1 MFSRTEPGDRTAPEH
16 DPLHLRIATAV
27 VVLGLVAAGVAV
39 VWRDLATRNGLLL
52 TSAGGPA
59 GPASQALLRLP
70 SATLSPAETGNA
82 GLRLLSEAATACR
95 LVSYQGV
102 QVTEWHG
109 AGGSLISVVNVWHQ
123 RGRQTL
129 IQAAAVPADQ
139 AAQPLR
145 AAGAADL
152 NPAAVDAAAQR
163 GPEGVMSMTPQL
175 VALLAAN
182 YRAAV
187 GGVGWV
193 AGRPAREV
201 VLYHRNRYSGAVAAR
216 FWLDTATLLPLR
228 RETFDS
234 RARLVTQDM
243 FVSLK
248 LGARAASHLP
258 ASGTVPSSTPLASA
272 QLVRLRAAGWPLPA
286 RLPGNLAL
294 VQADQTSTP
303 GGRVVDLAY
312 SDGLSVISLFL
323 QRGHLPPAMNGW
335 QQVAVRGQPVYAAD
349 PDQRS
354 VAWSAR
360 GFVYTMIADA
370 PAQTVDEAVSA
381 LPHAGQAG
389 GFFGRMD
396 RGFRRLASWLNP
408 FR

>member
-1 MFSRTEPGDRTAPEH
+1 MFSRTTPGDRTAAEH

-27 VVLGLVAAGVAV
+27 IVLGLIAGGTVV
-39 VWRDLATRNGLLL
+39 VWRDMTARNGLLL
-52 TSAGGPA
+52 TGATGPVA
-59 GPASQALLRLP
+59 APGQALPRLP
-70 SATLSPAETGNA
+70 SATLAPGETGNT
-82 GLRLLSEAATACR
+82 GLRLLSEAAAACR
-95 LVSYQGV
+95 QVSYQGV
-102 QVTEWHG
+102 QVTQWHG
-109 AGGSLISVVNVWHQ
+109 ADGGLTSVVNVWHQ
-123 RGRQTL
+123 RDHQTL

-145 AAGAADL
+145 AARAADPA
-152 NPAAVDAAAQR
+152 PAAADAAAQR

-182 YRAAV
+182 YRVVV

-201 VLYHRNRYSGAVAAR
+201 VLYRRGGPVAAR
-216 FWLDTATLLPLR
+216 FWLDSATKLPLR

-234 RARLVTQDM
+234 QRRLVTEDV
-243 FVSLK
+243 FVSLT
-248 LGARAASHLP
+248 LGVPAATQLP
-258 ASGTVPSSTPLASA
+258 ATGSMPSSRPLATP
-272 QLVRLRAAGWPLPA
+272 QLTRLRAAGWPLPG
-286 RLPGNLAL
+286 RLPGNLTL
-294 VQADQTSTP
+294 VQAGQTSTP

-323 QRGHLPPAMNGW
+323 QRGHLPPVMSGW
-335 QQVAVRGQPVYAAD
+335 QEVAVRGQQVYIAN

-360 GFVYTMIADA
+360 GFVYTLIADA

-381 LPHAGQAG
+381 LPHTGKA

-396 RGFRRLASWLNP
+396 RGLHRLASWLNP

>member
-1 MFSRTEPGDRTAPEH
+1 MFSRTTPGDRAAPEH

-27 VVLGLVAAGVAV
+27 MVLGLIAGGAAV
-39 VWRDLATRNGLLL
+39 VWRDMATRNGLLL
-52 TSAGGPA
+52 TGAA
-59 GPASQALLRLP
+59 GPGGAPSQALLKLP
-70 SATLSPAETGNA
+70 SGTLTPGETGNA
-82 GLRLLSEAATACR
+82 GLRLLSDAAAACR
-95 LVSYQGV
+95 QVSYQGV

-109 AGGSLISVVNVWHQ
+109 ADGSLISVVNVWHQ
-123 RGRQTL
+123 RDHQTL

-145 AAGAADL
+145 AARAADPD
-152 NPAAVDAAAQR
+152 PASAAAAAQR

-182 YRAAV
+182 YRVAV
-187 GGVGWV
+187 GGLGWV
-193 AGRPAREV
+193 AGRPAQEV
-201 VLYHRNRYSGAVAAR
+201 VLYRRGGRVAAR
-216 FWLDTATLLPLR
+216 FWLDSVTKLPLR

-234 RARLVTQDM
+234 SARLVTQDT

-248 LGARAASHLP
+248 LGVPATTQLP
-258 ASGTVPSSTPLASA
+258 ATGTMPSSTPLASA
-272 QLVRLRAAGWPLPA
+272 QLVRLRAAGWPLPG
-286 RLPGNLAL
+286 RLPGDLTL

-303 GGRVVDLAY
+303 AGPIVDLAY

-335 QQVAVRGQPVYAAD
+335 QQVAVRGQPVYTAD

-354 VAWSAR
+354 VAWSAH

-370 PAQTVDEAVSA
+370 PAQTVDEVVSA
-381 LPHAGQAG
+381 LPHTGKAG
-389 GFFGRMD
+389 GFLGRMD
-396 RGFRRLASWLNP
+396 RGLHRVASWFNP

>member
-1 MFSRTEPGDRTAPEH
+1 MFSRTTPGDRTAPEH

-27 VVLGLVAAGVAV
+27 MVLGLIAGGAVV
-39 VWRDLATRNGLLL
+39 VWRDMAARNGLLL
-52 TSAGGPA
+52 TGATGPVA
-59 GPASQALLRLP
+59 APSQALPKLP
-70 SATLSPAETGNA
+70 SATLTPAETGNV
-82 GLRLLSEAATACR
+82 GLRLLSEAAAACR
-95 LVSYQGV
+95 QVSYHGV
-102 QVTEWHG
+102 QVTLWHG
-109 AGGSLISVVNVWHQ
+109 ADGSLTSVVNVWHQ
-123 RGRQTL
+123 RGHQTL

-145 AAGAADL
+145 AAGPAGPDPSAAGT
-152 NPAAVDAAAQR
+152 AAQR

-182 YRAAV
+182 YRVVA

-193 AGRPAREV
+193 AERPAQEV
-201 VLYHRNRYSGAVAAR
+201 VLYRRGGAVAAR
-216 FWLDTATLLPLR
+216 FWLDSATKLPLR
-228 RETFDS
+228 RETFGS
-234 RARLVTQDM
+234 HGRLVTEDM
-243 FVSLK
+243 FVSLQVGVPADTK
-248 LGARAASHLP
+248 LP
-258 ASGTVPSSTPLASA
+258 ATGNIPSSTPLASA
-272 QLVRLRAAGWPLPA
+272 QLARLRTVGWPLPG
-286 RLPGNLAL
+286 RLPGNLTL

-323 QRGHLPPAMNGW
+323 QRGHLPPAMSGW
-335 QQVAVRGQPVYAAD
+335 QEVAVHGQQVYIAD

-370 PAQTVDEAVSA
+370 PAQTVDQVVSA
-381 LPHAGQAG
+381 LPHTGKVG
-389 GFFGRMD
+389 GFFGRMG
-396 RGFRRLASWLNP
+396 RGLHRLASWLNP

>member
-1 MFSRTEPGDRTAPEH
+1 VAGHGQPE
-16 DPLHLRIATAV
+16 R
-27 VVLGLVAAGVAV
+27 
-39 VWRDLATRNGLLL
+39 
-52 TSAGGPA
+52 
-59 GPASQALLRLP
+59 ALLKLP
-70 SATLSPAETGNA
+70 PATLTPAETGNA

-95 LVSYQGV
+95 QVSYQGV
-102 QVTEWHG
+102 QVTQWHN
-109 AGGSLISVVNVWHQ
+109 ADGSLTSVVNVWHQ
-123 RGRQTL
+123 RDHQTL

-145 AAGAADL
+145 AAPAADL
-152 NPAAVDAAAQR
+152 APAADAAAQR

-182 YRAAV
+182 YRVAV
-187 GGVGWV
+187 GRPGWV

-201 VLYHRNRYSGAVAAR
+201 VLYHRGGAVAAR
-216 FWLDTATLLPLR
+216 FWLDRATKLLLR

-234 RARLVTQDM
+234 HARLVTEDV
-243 FVSLK
+243 FVSLTV
-248 LGARAASHLP
+248 GVPAATQVP
-258 ASGTVPSSTPLASA
+258 ATGSMPSSTPLATP
-272 QLVRLRAAGWPLPA
+272 QLSRLRAAGWPLPG
-286 RLPGNLAL
+286 RLPGNLTL

-303 GGRVVDLAY
+303 GGRVVGLAY

-323 QRGHLPPAMNGW
+323 QRGHLPPAMSGW
-335 QQVAVRGQPVYAAD
+335 QLVAVHGQPVYVAD

-370 PAQTVDEAVSA
+370 PAQTVDQVVSA
-381 LPHAGQAG
+381 LPHTGKA
-389 GFFGRMD
+389 GFFGRIG
-396 RGFRRLASWLNP
+396 RGLHRLASWFNP

>member
-1 MFSRTEPGDRTAPEH
+1 MFSRTTPGDRTAPEH

-27 VVLGLVAAGVAV
+27 MVLGLIAAGAAV
-39 VWRDLATRNGLLL
+39 VWRDMTTRNGLML
-52 TSAGGPA
+52 TGAGGPA
-59 GPASQALLRLP
+59 GSPSQALLKLP
-70 SATLSPAETGNA
+70 SAGLTPAESGNA
-82 GLRLLSEAATACR
+82 GLRLLSQAATACQR
-95 LVSYQGV
+95 VSYQGV

-109 AGGSLISVVNVWHQ
+109 ADGSLISVVNVWHQ
-123 RGRQTL
+123 RDRQTL

-139 AAQPLR
+139 AAQALRTAR
-145 AAGAADL
+145 AADPDPASAA
-152 NPAAVDAAAQR
+152 AAAQR
-163 GPEGVMSMTPQL
+163 GPEGVMSVTPQL

-182 YRAAV
+182 YRVAV
-187 GGVGWV
+187 GGLGWV
-193 AGRPAREV
+193 AGRPAQEV
-201 VLYHRNRYSGAVAAR
+201 VLYHHSGRVAAR
-216 FWLDTATLLPLR
+216 FWLDSATKLPLR

-234 RARLVTQDM
+234 HAQLVTQDM

-248 LGARAASHLP
+248 LGVPAATQLP

-286 RLPGNLAL
+286 RLPGDLTL
-294 VQADQTSTP
+294 VQAGQTSTP
-303 GGRVVDLAY
+303 RGPVVDLAY

-323 QRGHLPPAMNGW
+323 QRGHLPPAMSGW
-335 QQVAVRGQPVYAAD
+335 QQVAVRGQPVYTAD

-381 LPHAGQAG
+381 LPHTGKAG

>member
-1 MFSRTEPGDRTAPEH
+1 MFSRTTPGDRTAAEH
-16 DPLHLRIATAV
+16 DPLPLRIATAV
-27 VVLGLVAAGVAV
+27 IVLGLIAGGTVV
-39 VWRDLATRNGLLL
+39 VWRDMAARNGLLL
-52 TSAGGPA
+52 TGATGPA
-59 GPASQALLRLP
+59 AAPGQALPKLP
-70 SATLSPAETGNA
+70 SATLAPAETGNT
-82 GLRLLSEAATACR
+82 GLRLLSEAAAACR
-95 LVSYQGV
+95 QVSYQGV
-102 QVTEWHG
+102 QVTQWHG
-109 AGGSLISVVNVWHQ
+109 ADGGLTSVVNVWHQ
-123 RGRQTL
+123 RGHQTL

-145 AAGAADL
+145 AARATDPAPVAA
-152 NPAAVDAAAQR
+152 DAAAQR

-182 YRAAV
+182 YRVVV

-201 VLYHRNRYSGAVAAR
+201 VLYRRGGPVAAR
-216 FWLDTATLLPLR
+216 FWLDSATKLPLR

-234 RARLVTQDM
+234 HRRLVTEDV
-243 FVSLK
+243 FVSLT
-248 LGARAASHLP
+248 LGVPAAAQLP
-258 ASGTVPSSTPLASA
+258 TTGSMPSSRPLATP
-272 QLVRLRAAGWPLPA
+272 QLTRLRAAGWPLPG
-286 RLPGNLAL
+286 RLPGSLTL

-323 QRGHLPPAMNGW
+323 QRGHLPPVMSGW
-335 QQVAVRGQPVYAAD
+335 QEVAVRGQQVYIAD

-360 GFVYTMIADA
+360 GFVYTLIADA
-370 PAQTVDEAVSA
+370 PAQTVDDAVSA
-381 LPHAGQAG
+381 LPHTGKA

-396 RGFRRLASWLNP
+396 RGLHRLASWLNP

>member
-1 MFSRTEPGDRTAPEH
+1 MFSRTTPGDRSAAEH

-27 VVLGLVAAGVAV
+27 MVLGLIAGGVAV
-39 VWRDLATRNGLLL
+39 VWRDMSTRNGLLL
-52 TSAGGPA
+52 TGATGPGVA
-59 GPASQALLRLP
+59 PSQALLKLP
-70 SATLSPAETGNA
+70 SATLTPDETGDA
-82 GLRLLSEAATACR
+82 GLRLLSQAATACR
-95 LVSYQGV
+95 RVSYQGV

-109 AGGSLISVVNVWHQ
+109 ADGSLISVLNVWHQ

-139 AAQPLR
+139 PAQPLR
-145 AAGAADL
+145 AAHAAD
-152 NPAAVDAAAQR
+152 PASADTAAQR

-182 YRAAV
+182 YRV
-187 GGVGWV
+187 VLGGLGWV

-201 VLYHRNRYSGAVAAR
+201 VLYRRGGPVAAR
-216 FWLDTATLLPLR
+216 FWLDTATKLPLR

-234 RARLVTQDM
+234 HAQLVTQDV

-248 LGARAASHLP
+248 LGVLAATQLP
-258 ASGTVPSSTPLASA
+258 ATGTTPSSTPLASV
-272 QLVRLRAAGWPLPA
+272 QLVRLRAAGWPLPG
-286 RLPGNLAL
+286 RLPGNLTL

-303 GGRVVDLAY
+303 AGRVVDLAY

-335 QQVAVRGQPVYAAD
+335 QQVAVRGQQVYIAD
-349 PDQRS
+349 PDQRT
-354 VAWSAR
+354 VAWSAH

-381 LPHAGQAG
+381 LPHTGKAD
-389 GFFGRMD
+389 GFLGRMD
-396 RGFRRLASWLNP
+396 RGLHRLASWVNP

>member
-1 MFSRTEPGDRTAPEH
+1 MFSRTTPGDRTAPEH

-27 VVLGLVAAGVAV
+27 MVLGLIAGGVAV
-39 VWRDLATRNGLLL
+39 VWRDMATRTGLLQ
-52 TSAGGPA
+52 AGAA
-59 GPASQALLRLP
+59 GPGAAPSRALLKLP
-70 SATLSPAETGNA
+70 SATLTPAETGNA

-95 LVSYQGV
+95 QVSYQGV
-102 QVTEWHG
+102 QVTQWHG
-109 AGGSLISVVNVWHQ
+109 ADGSLTSVVNVWHQ
-123 RGRQTL
+123 RGHQTL

-145 AAGAADL
+145 AARSADPD
-152 NPAAVDAAAQR
+152 PAAADAAAQR

-182 YRAAV
+182 YRVAL
-187 GGVGWV
+187 GGLGWV
-193 AGRPAREV
+193 AGRQAQEV
-201 VLYHRNRYSGAVAAR
+201 VLYRRAGAVAAR
-216 FWLDTATLLPLR
+216 FWLDSATKLPLR

-234 RARLVTQDM
+234 HARLVTEDM
-243 FVSLK
+243 FVSLT
-248 LGARAASHLP
+248 LGVPAATQLP
-258 ASGTVPSSTPLASA
+258 ATGSMPSSTPLATP
-272 QLVRLRAAGWPLPA
+272 QLARLRAAGWPLPG
-286 RLPGNLAL
+286 RLPGNLTL
-294 VQADQTSTP
+294 VQAEQTSTP

-323 QRGHLPPAMNGW
+323 QRGHLPPVMSGW
-335 QQVAVRGQPVYAAD
+335 QLVAVRGEQVYVAD

-370 PAQTVDEAVSA
+370 PAQTVDQAVSA
-381 LPHAGQAG
+381 LPHTGKA

-396 RGFRRLASWLNP
+396 RGLHRLASWLNP

>member
-1 MFSRTEPGDRTAPEH
+1 MFSRTTPGDRSAAEH

-27 VVLGLVAAGVAV
+27 MVLGLIAGGVAV
-39 VWRDLATRNGLLL
+39 VWRDMSARSGLLL
-52 TSAGGPA
+52 TGATGPGA
-59 GPASQALLRLP
+59 APSQALLKLP
-70 SATLSPAETGNA
+70 SGTLPPAETGNA

-95 LVSYQGV
+95 RVSYQGV

-109 AGGSLISVVNVWHQ
+109 ADGSLISVLNVWHQ

-145 AAGAADL
+145 AAHAAAPD
-152 NPAAVDAAAQR
+152 PASADTAAQR

-182 YRAAV
+182 YRV
-187 GGVGWV
+187 VLGGLGWV
-193 AGRPAREV
+193 AGRPAQEV
-201 VLYHRNRYSGAVAAR
+201 VLYRRGGPVAAR
-216 FWLDTATLLPLR
+216 FWLDTATKLPLR

-234 RARLVTQDM
+234 HARLVTQDV

-248 LGARAASHLP
+248 LGVLAATQLP
-258 ASGTVPSSTPLASA
+258 ATGITPSSTPLASA
-272 QLVRLRAAGWPLPA
+272 QLVRLRAAGWPLPG
-286 RLPGNLAL
+286 RLPGNLTL

-303 GGRVVDLAY
+303 AGRVVDLAY

-335 QQVAVRGQPVYAAD
+335 QRVAVRGQQVYIAD

-354 VAWSAR
+354 VAWSAH

-370 PAQTVDEAVSA
+370 PVQTVDEVVSA
-381 LPHAGQAG
+381 LPHTGRAD
-389 GFFGRMD
+389 GFLGRMD
-396 RGFRRLASWLNP
+396 RGLHRLASWVNP